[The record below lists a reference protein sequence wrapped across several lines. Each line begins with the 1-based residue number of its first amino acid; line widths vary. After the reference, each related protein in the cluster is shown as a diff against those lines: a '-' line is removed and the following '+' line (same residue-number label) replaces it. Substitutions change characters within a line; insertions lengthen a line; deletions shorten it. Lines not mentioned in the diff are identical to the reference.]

1 MSKNSQK
8 QTYEASQEWLLWAK
22 TKYKTL
28 KKKKQKPTFP
38 TFTEYNG

>member
-1 MSKNSQK
+1 MSKNSPK
-8 QTYEASQEWLLWAK
+8 QTYQASQEWLLWAK

-38 TFTEYNG
+38 IFTEYNG